1 MSCGKKLT
9 QEEALNN
16 ILKKCNENNVSFIG
30 YNNAENEYKN
40 TKTYLVLKCN
50 KCGNIWNSTRYDK
63 FIYTNHSCPNC
74 SKTKKLSK
82 EEIIKRINEKCKKLN
97 FTFIGFVDKSKY
109 NLSSKIILK
118 CNKCGK
124 VWSST
129 SIINFLK
136 IDRKSHTC
144 GRNNPSQKPP
154 KYNLPKI
161 IEKVNNKLSNSKL
174 KFISFGEN
182 GYIGAAK
189 TRLILKCNKCG
200 TENIYSYKTIF
211 SGTIECKTCG
221 HNSYTTDEATAK
233 IKEKCNSLNYS
244 FLGFDT
250 EDKKYKGKETYLI
263 LKCNK
268 CDKIWKT
275 TTFYSFIH
283 NTIKC
288 PGCKNSWKMEKEI
301 EEILNKN
308 KIHYIE
314 QCRKNKLNWLKN
326 KISLSLDFYLPDYKI
341 AIECQGRQHFEPVL
355 DFGGVKTYEESIER
369 DKKKLSL
376 CKENNIKLLYYD
388 SEFNHHEFLGEKVF
402 NNKESIIEEIKKYE

>member
-1 MSCGKKLT
+1 MACGIKLSD
-9 QEEALNN
+9 EVALNN
-16 ILKKCNENNVSFIG
+16 ILEKCKENNITFIG
-30 YNNAENEYKN
+30 YDNAENEYKN

-109 NLSSKIILK
+109 NLSSKITLK

-124 VWSST
+124 IWSST
-129 SIINFLK
+129 TIVNFLK
-136 IDRKSHTC
+136 TDRKSHTC
-144 GRNNPSQKPP
+144 GRDNPAQKTP
-154 KYNLPKI
+154 KYNQSKI
-161 IEKVNNKLSNSKL
+161 IEKISNKLNNTDL
-174 KFISFGEN
+174 IFASFDDN
-182 GYIGAAK
+182 GYVGAAK
-189 TRLILKCNKCG
+189 TKLILKCKKCG
-200 TENIYSYKTIF
+200 AENTYSYKTIF
-211 SGTIECKTCG
+211 SKTLECKNCG
-221 HNSYTTDEATAK
+221 HNSYTTEESALK
-233 IKEKCNSLNYS
+233 VKEKCKSLNYS

-250 EDKKYKGKETYLI
+250 EDKKYKGKDTYLI

-268 CDKIWKT
+268 CGKIWRT
-275 TTFYSFIH
+275 TTFASFTH

-288 PGCKNSWKMEKEI
+288 PGCVNSWKMEKEI
-301 EEILNKN
+301 EEILNEN
-308 KIHYIE
+308 KIKYIE

-326 KISLSLDFYLPDYKI
+326 KGSLSLDFYLPDYNI
-341 AIECQGRQHFEPVL
+341 AIECQGRQHFEPVM
-355 DFGGVKTYEESIER
+355 DFGGVKTFKQSIER

-388 SEFNHHEFLGEKVF
+388 SEHGHHEFLGEKVF
-402 NNKESIIEEIKKYE
+402 NNKESIIKEIKKHE